1 MEKKSM
7 WTSKMVWVNML
18 TLCAGVVGYM
28 AGHDVIA
35 EYPAIMAAMVAVQGA
50 VNVALR
56 FVTWQPIK

>member
-7 WTSKMVWVNML
+7 WTSKMVWVNVL
-18 TLCAGVVGYM
+18 TLCAGVVGFI
-28 AGHDVIA
+28 AGHDVIV
-35 EYPAIMAAMVAVQGA
+35 EYPAIMAVMVAVQGA